1 MAESTVVTRTELPDW
16 LRTFQED
23 ILTRAQGLGNQ
34 QITMP
39 QYEVAGRTPF
49 QNQASR
55 MAAQGVGSYMPM
67 LQAGATSVGQGVG
80 ATQQGIRNLGQAAQ
94 MAQGAYAGALPYQQ
108 QAYDAMSQSIPTT
121 LAAAQAGQQLSAAGR
136 EDLGAAAGQVLAA
149 GQQGLQ
155 AATGGAQGILG
166 ASQQGQTG
174 ILGASAGGAQG
185 QEAARIGSQG
195 LSQLSQQSQLTGQQS
210 ASNIQSEAARAEEAR
225 QFGLGTARSGI
236 AGLEG
241 ASERFDP
248 SQTGAF
254 MNDFEGAAVQQA
266 LADIQR
272 ASDIKSQGL
281 DAQAVQ
287 SGAFGGSRGAIQQA
301 ELDRSTLEQQ
311 GRTAAG
317 MRQQGY
323 ESASQRAQKAYEDA
337 LGRQI
342 QSSQTM
348 GQLGQA
354 GAGTSLQATQTGMQ
368 GAQQAGA
375 MGLSGLAQAG
385 TTRAS
390 RYRASNAR
398 CSNGNARRTTSRRN
412 GITGRTDGN
421 ARCATSW
428 RNGYARSTTSRIYGN
443 ARCTTSRI
451 GSGSSRRTL
460 GPRCTTW
467 YAGRTDG
474 NASGEPSLEHWTRN
488 RATRNTVR
496 ATWYAGCWTDGHDC
510 WSIRCNGS
518 RLGWFRNEPSSVGRG
533 TTGSTVKRS
542 KHFNAI
548 WWSGT
553 GAVSSTTRCRS
564 SESVSKCYATISTT
578 WLLLRHLSGYA
589 VIAINDGTK
598 ECTRTKHTLS
608 TWWPSFRWVW
618 NVQRNAIRN

>member
-39 QYEVAGRTPF
+39 EYEVAGRTPF
-49 QNQASR
+49 QNQAAR

-67 LQAGATSVGQGVG
+67 LQAGATTVGQGVG

-108 QAYDAMSQSIPTT
+108 QAYNAMSQSIPTT

-174 ILGASAGGAQG
+174 ILGASAQG

-354 GAGTSLQATQTGMQ
+354 GAGTSLRATQTGMQ

-375 MGLSGLAQAG
+375 MGMQGAQQAGSAAAQAG
-385 TTRAS
+385 GLSAQGAQLGMQGAQMGMQAANQ
-390 RYRASNAR
+390 ASNIGQGIGQLGTQYGQLGMQGAGQMGTIAGQYGAMGQGLGGLGMNQAQLGEAQQGLQSNDLNTLMQLGGQEQAQYQAQLDAAR
-398 CSNGNARRTTSRRN
+398 QNQYQNVMQPYQQLGFYS
-412 GITGRTDGN
+412 D
-421 ARCATSW
+421 
-428 RNGYARSTTSRIYGN
+428 IYQGM
-443 ARCTTSRI
+443 
-451 GSGSSRRTL
+451 
-460 GPRCTTW
+460 
-467 YAGRTDG
+467 
-474 NASGEPSLEHWTRN
+474 
-488 RATRNTVR
+488 
-496 ATWYAGCWTDGHDC
+496 
-510 WSIRCNGS
+510 
-518 RLGWFRNEPSSVGRG
+518 PSSQ
-533 TTGSTVKRS
+533 STMQQT
-542 KHFNAI
+542 NAPGP
-548 WWSGT
+548 S
-553 GAVSSTTRCRS
+553 
-564 SESVSKCYATISTT
+564 
-578 WLLLRHLSGYA
+578 
-589 VIAINDGTK
+589 
-598 ECTRTKHTLS
+598 TLS
-608 TWWPSFRWVW
+608 QLGGLALGGYGMYRGM
-618 NVQRNAIRN
+618 Q

>member
-49 QNQASR
+49 QNQAAR

-108 QAYDAMSQSIPTT
+108 QAYNAMSQSIPTT

-174 ILGASAGGAQG
+174 ILGASAQG

-210 ASNIQSEAARAEEAR
+210 ASDIQSEAARAEEAR

-385 TTRAS
+385 QQGQAATGQAMQGAQMGMQGAQQGWC
-390 RYRASNAR
+390 Y
-398 CSNGNARRTTSRRN
+398 GNA
-412 GITGRTDGN
+412 GR
-421 ARCATSW
+421 
-428 RNGYARSTTSRIYGN
+428 TTSRIYGN

-589 VIAINDGTK
+589 IIAINDATD
-598 ECTRTKHTLS
+598 
-608 TWWPSFRWVW
+608 
-618 NVQRNAIRN
+618 